1 MWYNDACAADACA
14 AEVHP
19 DDSEAYR
26 VDLSGVTELD
36 ETASELAMRLELE
49 IACGRRAAT
58 PATVSPLQ
66 PVRSTAASPPATEQA
81 PRQRCSDPTVGYGL
95 ADEYRPGGRSITLAP
110 TGIWGS
116 PGRADGGA
124 ELGPLLEMLPRRRA
138 AIPAPASPLQPG
150 TAPAA
155 SAPAT
160 ANVPTAATRGS
171 PRPAEPHAA
180 SASPANTTG
189 GAGLGGDD
197 QPVRRV
203 GTDEIN
209 LQLVG
214 RRIRLTNGVY
224 RVVRYN
230 GVDEKHQVQRV
241 DDAGAPV
248 ESRQLRH
255 GKYELLAADAHEI
268 VAGASA
274 DDPPCEKCGHAQ
286 PGGIRSFE
294 QACVSEGCDHRVAF
308 GLGRASGVGS
318 ATTTARG
325 EVMLAAKKTPNRP
338 DYHDGNG
345 SDSDGD
351 ASRGSD
357 GLDSESDGENDE
369 AAEEQ
374 AAEPPN
380 TPPVAAAAPNQAQ
393 PLPPALVAADE
404 QAAEP
409 PNAAARKK
417 QAQPLSPTLMATL
430 TANLAAAVDHQRA
443 GAALVAAAPNQA
455 AFPPLPPVGNPAA
468 AAQPQVQPQDVRAEF
483 DALRLQLAA
492 NPPADSVTCLT
503 NAALVA
509 YRSHAQDPLAEA
521 LPVGWVTTAAG
532 ALGNK
537 VARLMEKVVARTQE
551 ALAQGSV
558 GVCIG
563 PLNNGKCKYRSGS
576 QPPGRAKVYL
586 WNAEGLN
593 ARARIIEGNKAV
605 VI

>member
-58 PATVSPLQ
+58 PATVSPLE
-66 PVRSTAASPPATEQA
+66 PHRSTAASPPATEQA

-404 QAAEP
+404 QTAVL

-417 QAQPLSPTLMATL
+417 QGQPPPPALTATL
-430 TANLAAAVDHQRA
+430 KAALDAAVGHQHA

-455 AFPPLPPVGNPAA
+455 APPPLAPVANPAA
-468 AAQPQVQPQDVRAEF
+468 AAQPQVGAFAQF
-483 DALRLQLAA
+483 DALRPQLAA
-492 NPPADSVTCLT
+492 NPPADCVTCAT
-503 NAALVA
+503 DAALVA
-509 YRSHAQDPLAEA
+509 YCLHAQDPLPQA
-521 LPVGWVTTAAG
+521 LPAGWVTTAVG
-532 ALGNK
+532 AISTNAVVG
-537 VARLMEKVVARTQE
+537 RFMEKVVVRTRQ
-551 ALAQGSV
+551 ALAQGGA

-563 PLNNGKCKYRSGS
+563 PLNHGKCRYTYHG
-576 QPPGRAKVYL
+576 QPGRAKVYL
-586 WNAEGLN
+586 WDVAGLQ
-593 ARARIIEGNKAV
+593 ARAQ
-605 VI
+605 VIGAFTAGQL